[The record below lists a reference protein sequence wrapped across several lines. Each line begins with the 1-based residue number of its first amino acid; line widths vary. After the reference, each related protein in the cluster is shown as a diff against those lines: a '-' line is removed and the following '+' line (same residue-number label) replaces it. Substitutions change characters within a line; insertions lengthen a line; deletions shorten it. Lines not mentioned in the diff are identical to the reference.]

1 MKQYVK
7 LLPFP
12 LFTYMIIA
20 TMTALVYATNSPW
33 IHVCLGFL
41 PFFFTLGL
49 LVAISTLIHPYWAT
63 KKLALTSLIVKLI
76 NVPAYV
82 FIVGVIVEGASSL
95 QNQLWNLLFAALLA
109 SLLQTGLYAMAGIR
123 KAKQE
128 KRIER
133 EFLYVFSSFLL
144 VVDIVAAVR
153 VYNKCK

>member
-63 KKLALTSLIVKLI
+63 KKLARTSLIVKLI

-153 VYNKCK
+153 LYNKCK

>member
-1 MKQYVK
+1 
-7 LLPFP
+7 
-12 LFTYMIIA
+12 MIIA

-49 LVAISTLIHPYWAT
+49 LVAISTLIHTYWAT

-153 VYNKCK
+153 LYNKCK

>member
-63 KKLALTSLIVKLI
+63 KKLARTSLILKLI

-123 KAKQE
+123 KAKRE

-153 VYNKCK
+153 LYNKCK